1 MHRLWTRRPFRF
13 SCSTWSS
20 RQSSLRWLATADRHP
35 TCGQQHL
42 VWTVLDAV
50 AELDLLAVYADY
62 RDDGA
67 ASPPTD
73 DGAALAR
80 RYARGNRSS
89 RGIEW
94 ACMADVAY
102 RVVTGTSRPFTRRSP
117 GSAAGT
123 NSRCGSC
130 SPTCSGRALARGWCR
145 VSDSEVSANG
155 SPKLGPR
162 QRWDDDPAQRPP
174 CVGAVDR
181 VGQLKGGSEPRAVQP
196 RERSSA
202 PQTERIGEE

>member
-94 ACMADVAY
+94 ACMADSPIASS
-102 RVVTGTSRPFTRRSP
+102 RVPRALSLDDPRVPRPARIV
-117 GSAAGT
+117 AAGAVL
-123 NSRCGSC
+123 R
-130 SPTCSGRALARGWCR
+130 RA
-145 VSDSEVSANG
+145 
-155 SPKLGPR
+155 
-162 QRWDDDPAQRPP
+162 
-174 CVGAVDR
+174 
-181 VGQLKGGSEPRAVQP
+181 RAV
-196 RERSSA
+196 RSRGA
-202 PQTERIGEE
+202 GVV